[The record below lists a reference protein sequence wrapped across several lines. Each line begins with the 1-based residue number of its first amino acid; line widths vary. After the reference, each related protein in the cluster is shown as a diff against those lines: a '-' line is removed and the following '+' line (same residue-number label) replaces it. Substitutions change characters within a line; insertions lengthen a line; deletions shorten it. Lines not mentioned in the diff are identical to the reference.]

1 MLGDRIIASEDTS
14 ELRETLTVALR
25 ERLGESTADSLP
37 SPTGAETAVPPV
49 TPAQGSGRGPM
60 IQVAYI
66 EKEGCA
72 NCARASVVL
81 QALGK
86 EYPMMVVSTF
96 GTGEDTDLI
105 EAMGE
110 HLGLPQGRRLIAPSV
125 YVGSDALIGE
135 EINSGSVR
143 VLLDRYVASG
153 SSAFWETLNAEA
165 GKNSILTRF
174 RSMGPLAVVLAGL
187 IDGVNPCAFATII
200 FFVSAL
206 AISEKRRR
214 ALLAVGLAFTAG
226 VFVTYLLVGLGAM
239 SLFRMASTLRIVGV
253 VLYSVLAGSCF
264 VLAGLSARDYLLARQ
279 GRLHDMSLNL
289 PDSLRERIKGRIR
302 ASRGA
307 FVGGAFVSGLIVSV
321 LELACTGQVYLP
333 TISFVVGIPE
343 MRAYAVMYL
352 VLYNIVF
359 IVPLLAVLVLAAYG
373 VSAVRF
379 QDWFVK
385 NAAKTKLI
393 MVFLFLAL
401 GALLVSQLLT
411 M

>member
-1 MLGDRIIASEDTS
+1 MRPDLRHVMLVGLVVALVALPASALADEDVELTVYFSPTCDHCRVAREEILGPLGQAYGDKLIITYLDISEPEILSQLEATEQRLGKTNSPLPVILLGDRIIASEDTG
-14 ELRETLTVALR
+14 ELTETLTLALR

-37 SPTGAETAVPPV
+37 SPTGVETTVPPV

-60 IQVAYI
+60 IHVAYV

-125 YVGSDALIGE
+125 YVGSDVLIGE

-289 PDSLRERIKGRIR
+289 SDSLRERIKGRIR
-302 ASRGA
+302 ASR
-307 FVGGAFVSGLIVSV
+307 L
-321 LELACTGQVYLP
+321 
-333 TISFVVGIPE
+333 
-343 MRAYAVMYL
+343 R
-352 VLYNIVF
+352 
-359 IVPLLAVLVLAAYG
+359 
-373 VSAVRF
+373 R
-379 QDWFVK
+379 
-385 NAAKTKLI
+385 
-393 MVFLFLAL
+393 
-401 GALLVSQLLT
+401 
-411 M
+411 